1 VTLHNVQEHS
11 EGPPN
16 QPWLEV
22 YDKVAGEMD
31 SKIADF
37 DVEIA
42 EEMARFEELSR

>member
-37 DVEIA
+37 DTA
-42 EEMARFEELSR
+42 LATEMAKFEKLTR